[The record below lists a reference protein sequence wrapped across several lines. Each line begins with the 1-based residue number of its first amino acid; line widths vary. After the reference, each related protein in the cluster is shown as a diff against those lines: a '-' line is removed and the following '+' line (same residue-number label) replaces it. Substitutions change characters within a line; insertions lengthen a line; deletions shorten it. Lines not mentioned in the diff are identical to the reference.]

1 MSTPTSA
8 FHHRPVMA
16 DEVVGAFASVPSG
29 VLVDVT
35 LGGGNHSALLLDS
48 RADCRLVGID
58 RDPAALEAAGVRLA
72 SYGDRVTL
80 RHARFDDLAT
90 VMTDLGLPRV
100 SGVLFDLGVSSP
112 QLDLVERGFSY
123 RGAGPVDM
131 RMDPT
136 QPWSAADVVNGYSVD
151 DLTRVLRDYGDE
163 RFAYRIAQAIVAA
176 RPIEDTLTLAEIV
189 RSAIP
194 APARR
199 RGGHPAKRT
208 FQAIRIEV
216 NRELEIL
223 PAALDSAIELL
234 APGGRVAV
242 LSYHSGEDRLV
253 KAAFRRAATGGCT
266 CPSGLPCAC
275 GAIRTVRIVRPE
287 HREPSPAER
296 ESNPRAES
304 ARLRIVE
311 KL

>member
-1 MSTPTSA
+1 
-8 FHHRPVMA
+8 MA

-223 PAALDSAIELL
+223 PTALDSAIELL